1 VSDLDPGLRRA
12 LAALAAPGRWATLA
26 TVGPGGWP
34 HATPVLAGLVDGV
47 LVASVTGRQKQRN
60 LERDSRATLVFAV
73 DGSLAHLVVQGRMV
87 LRHDEEAVRLRR
99 ALLTEALGEEGL
111 VAWDRPL
118 SPDGSRLGVMAPER
132 WRAYGLTDQAP
143 A

>member
-1 VSDLDPGLRRA
+1 MRSLYLLSHRMRVIG
-12 LAALAAPGRWATLA
+12 ATNRKVNA
-26 TVGPGGWP
+26 RK
-34 HATPVLAGLVDGV
+34 H
-47 LVASVTGRQKQRN
+47 
-60 LERDSRATLVFAV
+60 FAV

>member
-1 VSDLDPGLRRA
+1 VSDLDERLVWA
-12 LAALAAPGRWATLA
+12 LERLSAPGRWATLA
-26 TVGPGGWP
+26 TLGSDSWP
-34 HATPVLAGLVDGV
+34 HATPVLAGVVDTS

-73 DGSLAHLVVQGRMV
+73 DGSLAHLVVQGRMA